1 MSQAEIGAEPGVSQ
15 VQVSGL
21 LSQILGVGESALR
34 WEDDCPP
41 STGAVLT

>member
-21 LSQILGVGESALR
+21 LSQILGGRGSVMKK
-34 WEDDCPP
+34 EDDCPP
-41 STGAVLT
+41 STRAVLT